1 MIGLPG
7 RTVDSAA
14 LADVHRGWVG
24 SLIMF
29 EKNIPQENSY
39 VDLKKIN
46 WTYQH
51 ASPIPLFIAIDQE
64 GGRVNRLKEKYGFP
78 PTVSAATLGA
88 YPTLDS
94 VHFYARITAATLAG
108 LGFNA
113 NFAPVVDLAVN
124 PDNPVI
130 AKVERS
136 FSEDPDRVTACAS
149 AFIEEHR
156 KLGIV
161 TVLKHFP
168 GHGSSSGDTHL
179 GMADVSN
186 TWTSKELLPYR
197 RLISSDHADAI
208 MTAHIVNRRL
218 DSAAL
223 PGTLSAQMI
232 AGLLRDSLGY
242 RGVVFSDDMQ
252 MQAITKYYGLGDA
265 IRLAINAGVDILVF
279 SNNIPGNEER
289 TVDTVHDLIRQYVES
304 GAIPASRIDESFHRV
319 MQLKQRRLAVDEM
332 SGDTMSNFEKRL
344 EALEE
349 ENLKLNEELDSL
361 KKLPTRPASPRKGR
375 KKR

>member
-1 MIGLPG
+1 MIGLPD
-7 RTVDSAA
+7 RTLDSAA
-14 LADVHRGWVG
+14 LADVRRGWVG

-29 EKNIPQENSY
+29 EKNIPLENSY
-39 VDLKKIN
+39 VSLKKIN
-46 WTYQH
+46 WTYQQ
-51 ASPIPLFIAIDQE
+51 AAPVPLFIAIDQE

-78 PTVSAATLGA
+78 PTVSAAALGS

-94 VHFYARITAATLAG
+94 VHFYSGITAATLAG
-108 LGFNA
+108 LGFNV

-136 FSEDPDRVTACAS
+136 FSADPDKVTACAS
-149 AFIEEHR
+149 AFIDEHR

-168 GHGSSSGDTHL
+168 GHGSSTGDTHL

-186 TWTSKELLPYR
+186 TWTPQELIPYQ
-197 RLISSDHADAI
+197 RLIRSNQVDAI

-218 DSAAL
+218 DTAAF
-223 PGTLSAQMI
+223 PGTLSSKMI
-232 AGLLRDSLGY
+232 DGLLRDSLGY

-265 IRLAINAGVDILVF
+265 IRLAIDAGVDILIF
-279 SNNIPGNEER
+279 SNNIPGNEQR
-289 TVDTVHDLIRQYVES
+289 TVDTVHDLIRQYVKS
-304 GAIPASRIDESFHRV
+304 GAITASRIDESYRRV
-319 MQLKQRRLAVDEM
+319 MQLKQRRLAIGKTTANALSDME
-332 SGDTMSNFEKRL
+332 GRL

-349 ENLKLNEELDSL
+349 ENVKLNAALDSL
-361 KKLPTRPASPRKGR
+361 KNSPGRTRSHRKSH